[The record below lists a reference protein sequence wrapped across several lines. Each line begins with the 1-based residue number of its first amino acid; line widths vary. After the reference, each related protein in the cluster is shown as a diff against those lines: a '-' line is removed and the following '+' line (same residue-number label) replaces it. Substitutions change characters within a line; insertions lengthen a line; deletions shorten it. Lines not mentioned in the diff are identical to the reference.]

1 MTKIK
6 NIVVNFFRKY
16 FTREVTVAIISMLPL
31 IELRG
36 SIPVGLGLGLDY
48 LKTVLISFIGSS
60 IPAFFIIWFIGHIF
74 DLLRHIGF
82 MDRLINRINEKVYNK
97 RDQIEKYGY
106 WGLLLFVGI
115 PLPGTGAW
123 SGSLL
128 AYLLKLN
135 KPKALLAVI
144 GGNALA
150 ATIMTIVSGAIFTI
164 IR

>member
-1 MTKIK
+1 MTHIK
-6 NIVVNFFRKY
+6 EVVVNFFRKY
-16 FTREVTVAIISMLPL
+16 FTKEVTVALISMLPL

-36 SIPVGLGLGLDY
+36 SIPVGIGLGLDY
-48 LKTVLISFIGSS
+48 IPTVLISFIGSS

-74 DLLRHIGF
+74 DILRHIEF
-82 MDRLINRINEKVYNK
+82 MDRLITRINERVYNK

-106 WGLLLFVGI
+106 LGLLLFVGI

-150 ATIMTIVSGAIFTI
+150 ATIMTILSGAVFRVIG
-164 IR
+164 